1 MTNEKKKGLL
11 PEKELTRR
19 KFISRTALATAGA
32 VATAGIITSCKGR
45 EKEKL
50 PVMLNEAPDGRLL
63 KAGLIG
69 CGGRGT
75 GAAINYL
82 DAGPNLQIT
91 ALGDV
96 FRDKL
101 DQCREQLKVKK
112 GVEITEENC
121 FVGFDC
127 YEKVIDSGVD
137 VVLLVTPPHFRP
149 AHIEAAINAG
159 KHVFMEKP
167 CAVDPVGARRVMIAA
182 ERAKEKGLCIVSG
195 TIRRSQKDF
204 METRRR
210 VANGEIGEIVS
221 AHIIRN
227 GGSLWVIRR
236 QPGWSDMEYMLR
248 NWANFCW
255 LSGDHIVEQFIHEID
270 VMNWYLGK
278 NPVKAIGWGGR
289 QRRVT
294 GDQYD
299 FFSIEYIYDNGM
311 HTHCAA
317 RQITGCSNLT
327 KQFIVGTEGFADA
340 RGTLYNLKG
349 EEIWKYP
356 KPAEDDPDQ
365 TWAVKDPFVQEHVN
379 LVTAIRT
386 GNIINDAEA
395 QVNSTLITI
404 MGRMSAYTGKD
415 VTWDEVLNSDLYL
428 GPKIYEWGPV
438 PGIPE
443 TPPVIGAEP
452 KLT

>member
-1 MTNEKKKGLL
+1 MTNEKKKVKLQN
-11 PEKELTRR
+11 KELSRR
-19 KFISRTALATAGA
+19 RFISTTALATAGTL
-32 VATAGIITSCKGR
+32 ATAGIITSCQDKGR
-45 EKEKL
+45 ARL
-50 PVMLNEAPDGRLL
+50 PVLLNEAPDGRPL

-75 GAAINYL
+75 GAAINFL

-101 DQCREQLKVKK
+101 DQCREQLKGKK
-112 GVEITEENC
+112 GVEVPDENC

-137 VVLLVTPPHFRP
+137 VVLLTTPPHFRP
-149 AHIEAAINAG
+149 AHVEAAVTAG
-159 KHVFMEKP
+159 KHIFMEKP
-167 CAVDPVGARRVMIAA
+167 CAVDPVGARKVLVAS
-182 ERAKEKGLCIVSG
+182 ERAKERGLCIVSG

-204 METRRR
+204 METQRR
-210 VANGEIGEIVS
+210 VTNGEIGEIVS

-236 QPGWSDMEYMLR
+236 QPGWTDMEYMLR

-270 VMNWYLGK
+270 VMNWHLGK

-327 KQFIVGTEGFADA
+327 KQFIVGTKGFADA

-365 TWAVKDPFVQEHVN
+365 TWAVKDPFVQEHIN

-428 GPKIYEWGPV
+428 GPKTYEWGPV